1 MSIEKIK
8 VRVKGEEGS
17 TQYTY
22 KEMMAL
28 VIEGMKETIK
38 RRRADKAKHKNNK
51 NNLF

>member
-1 MSIEKIK
+1 MSIEKTK
-8 VRVKGEEGS
+8 ARVRGEEGS

-28 VIEGMKETIK
+28 TIKGMKDRLK
-38 RRRADKAKHKNNK
+38 QRRKMKPNTKIDK